1 MKKIIS
7 LGIASAVLAM
17 TALSASAA
25 IKVYTDDKVAE
36 GATIT
41 VVFETDADIPAQ
53 GGVSFVVKAT
63 GATVT
68 DYAVNNTM
76 FADFNKD
83 NGKFVAVSMAGEK
96 AGAKLLTAT
105 FTVTAKEG
113 EGISISIDE
122 LDGMADTNVTP
133 IVTTVAAPSDNSGS
147 DTTPSGSDTTPS
159 GSDTTP
165 SGSDTTPSGSD
176 SKPSG
181 DNDNPNSGI
190 ALAVFP
196 AVVAGA
202 AVVVA
207 KKRK

>member
-25 IKVYTDDKVAE
+25 VIVRTDDTVAE

-41 VVFETDADIPAQ
+41 VSFVTDTEIPAQ
-53 GGVSFVVKAT
+53 GGVSFVVKAS
-63 GATVT
+63 GATIVEGT
-68 DYAVNNTM
+68 ANTAM

-83 NGKFVAVSMAGEK
+83 TGKFVAVSMAGEK
-96 AGAKLLTAT
+96 ANTTLLTAT

-113 EGISISIDE
+113 EGISISLDE
-122 LDGMADTNVTP
+122 VDGMPNDTVTP
-133 IVTTVAAPSDNSGS
+133 LVTTAKAAGETSDPSTS
-147 DTTPSGSDTTPS
+147 DPATSDPATSDPSTSDPTPSGST
-159 GSDTTP
+159 
-165 SGSDTTPSGSD
+165 
-176 SKPSG
+176 PSG